1 MKIEELLRK
10 IRNNEIT
17 TGDKLIIKDSDGD
30 MFAEFDGAEIY
41 INDMDY
47 DLFTMFSLD
56 YIMNNLEFIKYE
68 GIEIG
73 NLELRGVNFS
83 RTKVS
88 TNIKDAETL
97 EIVLTKDG
105 NAITIGFWEKCEMGY
120 DFKFVGDRFLKED
133 IDIYDLYEL
142 IEKGQNILKEIFKER
157 KNGKQM

>member
-73 NLELRGVNFS
+73 NLELRGANFS
-83 RTKVS
+83 RTKVFS
-88 TNIKDAETL
+88 NIKDAETL
-97 EIVLTKDG
+97 EIVLTKGG
-105 NAITIGFWEKCEMGY
+105 NKITIGFWEKCEMGY

-142 IEKGQNILKEIFKER
+142 IEKGKKITQQMFKE
-157 KNGKQM
+157 KNNG

>member
-73 NLELRGVNFS
+73 NLELRGANFS
-83 RTKVS
+83 RTKVFS
-88 TNIKDAETL
+88 NIKDAETL
-97 EIVLTKDG
+97 EIVLTKGG
-105 NAITIGFWEKCEMGY
+105 NKITIGFWEKCEMGY

-142 IEKGQNILKEIFKER
+142 IKKGQKITQQMFKE
-157 KNGKQM
+157 KNNG

>member
-73 NLELRGVNFS
+73 NLELRGANFS
-83 RTKVS
+83 RTKVFS
-88 TNIKDAETL
+88 NIKDAETL
-97 EIVLTKDG
+97 EIVLTKGG
-105 NAITIGFWEKCEMGY
+105 NKITIGFWEKCEMGY

-142 IEKGQNILKEIFKER
+142 IEKGQKITQQMFKE
-157 KNGKQM
+157 KNNG